1 LLLLEPKIIVSLAWI
16 PTFYFRGGIW
26 VFKIVLK
33 WVLLVGFGAFVLV
46 FLF

>member
-1 LLLLEPKIIVSLAWI
+1 MRLAWI
-16 PTFYFRGGIW
+16 PALYFRARIW

-33 WVLLVGFGAFVLV
+33 WGSFIGLWTVFVLV